1 MAFAFSESSYTST
14 MIENS
19 IVYRNF
25 KGKYEFFPL
34 SRAEGSLI
42 WDRDGKEYIDFTS
55 GWNVTNLGWN
65 HPEISEAIIAQTKR
79 NVQGLL
85 WGSDPI
91 QEEYAA
97 ALTAAL
103 PKELDSCVK
112 ATSGTEAIEVSI
124 KIARSYTNRKKII
137 GFSGLYHG
145 QLFASLA
152 LGAQAD
158 QREKISP
165 LVPEISPIG
174 FPRDNIGKEGFEKFV
189 VELETLLSRE
199 DVAAVVTEPGI
210 ITGWGSTLVAYPGFL
225 TKVRELTQKYGTL
238 LIVDEV
244 GTGFSRTGKLFG
256 IEHENVVPDMMA
268 LAKGISNGATAIGT
282 IVGKSEIFESAFD
295 DAILISTFGWTPIA
309 CAAALKTLQIH
320 QHDKTHEMAE
330 QKGLYIREKLKSY
343 LGDTVVDVRGIGME
357 TGLQLKDADTAKK
370 IQNAAFADGLHT
382 VVGSGDN
389 IQIMP
394 PLTISQGFLDRG
406 LEILTAHL
414 K

>member
-1 MAFAFSESSYTST
+1 

-42 WDRDGKEYIDFTS
+42 WDKDGKEYIDFTS

-65 HPEISEAIIAQTKR
+65 HPEVRDAVIAQTKK
-79 NVQGLL
+79 NMQGLL

-97 ALTAAL
+97 ALTASL

-112 ATSGTEAIEVSI
+112 ATSGTEAVEVSI

-152 LGAQAD
+152 LGAAAD

-174 FPRDNIGKEGFEKFV
+174 FPRDNIGQEGFEKFV
-189 VELETLLSRE
+189 TELESLLSKE

-225 TKVRELTQKYGTL
+225 TKVRELTQKYGAL

-256 IEHENVVPDMMA
+256 IEHENVVPDIIA
-268 LAKGISNGATAIGT
+268 LAKGISNGAAAIGT
-282 IVGKSEIFESAFD
+282 AVGKSEIFESAFD

-309 CAAALKTLQIH
+309 CAVALKTLQVH
-320 QHDKTHEMAE
+320 QRDKTYEMAE
-330 QKGLYIREKLKSY
+330 QKGSYIRGKLKSY
-343 LGDTVVDVRGIGME
+343 LGDTVVDVRGMGLE

-370 IQNAAFADGLHT
+370 VQKAAFADGLHI

-394 PLTISQGFLDRG
+394 PLTISQELLDRG
-406 LEILTAHL
+406 LKILISHL
-414 K
+414 

>member
-1 MAFAFSESSYTST
+1 

-25 KGKYEFFPL
+25 KGKYEYLPL
-34 SRAEGSLI
+34 SKSEGAEI
-42 WDRDGKEYIDFTS
+42 WDRGGKRYIDFTS

-65 HPEISEAIIAQTKR
+65 NKEITDALITQANK

-103 PKELDSCVK
+103 PKGLDACVK

-124 KIARSYTNRKKII
+124 KIARVYTNRKKII
-137 GFSGLYHG
+137 GFDGLYHG

-152 LGAQAD
+152 LGAPGYK
-158 QREKISP
+158 REKLTP
-165 LVPEISPIG
+165 LVPEIAPIA
-174 FPRDNIGKEGFEKFV
+174 FPHEDISKEDFEKFV
-189 VELETLLSRE
+189 SDFEKMLANR

-210 ITGWGSTLVAYPGFL
+210 ITGWGSTLLAYPGFL
-225 TKVRELTQKYGTL
+225 TKVRELTKKYGTL

-256 IEHENVVPDMMA
+256 IEHEEVVPDIIVF
-268 LAKGISNGATAIGT
+268 AKGISNGAVAIGT
-282 IVGKSEIFESAFD
+282 AVGRSEIFEPAFT
-295 DAILISTFGWTPIA
+295 DAVLISTFGWTPVA

-320 QHDKTHEMAE
+320 QRDKTWEMAE
-330 QKGLYIREKLKSY
+330 KKGAYITEKLSQCI
-343 LGDTVVDVRGIGME
+343 GDKLVSIRGMGME
-357 TGLQLKDADTAKK
+357 IGLRCKDAETAEGVQK
-370 IQNAAFADGLHT
+370 AAFADGLHT
-382 VVGSGDN
+382 VVGSAHN
-389 IQIMP
+389 IQLMP
-394 PLTISQGFLDRG
+394 PLTISQELLDEG
-406 LEILTAHL
+406 LAILVKHL